1 MKLSCHIKMSDVFNV
16 DRLVPYI
23 DNSSDDDT
31 NLRENSLQPKEDE
44 NFMEKFENE
53 SLIDQKARFNRSR
66 E

>member
-1 MKLSCHIKMSDVFNV
+1 MSDVFNV